1 VHTCASERHKRGQL
15 QAQAGVNEKCAP
27 AQMWGEEHASADEE
41 HTPAQTLM
49 WSRARSTEVNTNILS
64 FYKSELL
71 APPVPTDISQNCC
84 HLGIVCMLD
93 DLLLKCTCEL
103 DQNCGVPLGL
113 CCKHGRAWKSLQ
125 VTDYALLKAMKDAA
139 DSTENP
145 RRLCYAN
152 GATVVATAPVA
163 PLPPQ
168 THIMLYLL
176 WFC

>member
-1 VHTCASERHKRGQL
+1 MRGQL

-49 WSRARSTEVNTNILS
+49 WSRARSTEVNTNISS

-103 DQNCGVPLGL
+103 DQICGVPLGL
-113 CCKHGRAWKSLQ
+113 CCKHGRAWKSPSAKPEGSG
-125 VTDYALLKAMKDAA
+125 ALVWSCCSGRKKIGCSNVNL
-139 DSTENP
+139 
-145 RRLCYAN
+145 
-152 GATVVATAPVA
+152 
-163 PLPPQ
+163 
-168 THIMLYLL
+168 
-176 WFC
+176 